1 MPLLWN
7 CVIGSRPFNALVQS
21 LSFSQCNGVNVW
33 QFALKIILTP
43 IPLLVAEEEEHGYFR
58 TADCS
63 ATASRV

>member
-33 QFALKIILTP
+33 QFALKIILTA
-43 IPLLVAEEEEHGYFR
+43 IPLLGCRGSGARNIFE
-58 TADCS
+58 
-63 ATASRV
+63 